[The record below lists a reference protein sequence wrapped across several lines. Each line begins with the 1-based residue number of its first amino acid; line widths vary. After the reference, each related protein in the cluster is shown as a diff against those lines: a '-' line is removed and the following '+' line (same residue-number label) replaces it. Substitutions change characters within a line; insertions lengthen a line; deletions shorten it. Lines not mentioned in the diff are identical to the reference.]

1 MVFFFVASISPP
13 REAGRPN
20 GVDDAAEMFP
30 ARKRPKGFERPKDYI
45 PVPLNEHIALSQ
57 QPFWKELPDILQ
69 AQVMVMMEMA
79 KRPKGPG
86 WKLPKGEVETLLWAG
101 TPHIRTKILLQIFA
115 IWSVLLLIPSLI
127 LVEVVP
133 DVGGWLALA
142 WAFCSVFIFVP
153 YVSRG
158 SREVYALTT
167 HRAFSSCRTMFCSI
181 QSAQVADTVARA
193 DT

>member
-1 MVFFFVASISPP
+1 MPASLDIAHSRG
-13 REAGRPN
+13 REALN

-101 TPHIRTKILLQIFA
+101 TPHVRTRVLLQIFC
-115 IWSVLLLIPSLI
+115 IWSVLLVIPAFV
-127 LVEVVP
+127 LVEAVP
-133 DVGGWLALA
+133 DEGGVLALCWAFLPFSRPLWLAVL
-142 WAFCSVFIFVP
+142 
-153 YVSRG
+153 RG
-158 SREVYALTT
+158 SPP
-167 HRAFSSCRTMFCSI
+167 
-181 QSAQVADTVARA
+181 
-193 DT
+193 

>member
-1 MVFFFVASISPP
+1 
-13 REAGRPN
+13 
-20 GVDDAAEMFP
+20 MFP

-86 WKLPKGEVETLLWAG
+86 WKVPKGEVETLLWAG

-181 QSAQVADTVARA
+181 QSAQVAVGYRSSCRHLVRVRVRVLSLTL
-193 DT
+193 TPTLTPTLTLT